1 MDAKDIL
8 AKWKTTEKEKELIRV
23 LRGIC
28 DEDDFVLGIIADL
41 ESDEEREMV
50 LDYIRKKKLAIM
62 SDVTMIAFSIDQH
75 REIREQE

>member
-8 AKWKTTEKEKELIRV
+8 AKWKMTEKEKELIRV

-50 LDYIRKKKLAIM
+50 LDYIRQNKHATTSELTL
-62 SDVTMIAFSIDQH
+62 VAFFIDED
-75 REIREQE
+75 REAKE